1 MNLRFATLVLVVCGA
16 VAAMTTI
23 DAQRGQGAPPAQGQ
37 AGRGQGR
44 GQGGQGGR
52 GGPAGP
58 ITIRA
63 ARVLDGRGAT
73 LANAVVEVQGSKI
86 TAIDQRTGPVTYD
99 LGNATVLP
107 GMMDV
112 HVHLN

>member
-1 MNLRFATLVLVVCGA
+1 MNFRIATLVLVVCGA
-16 VAAMTTI
+16 VGAKTPI
-23 DAQRGQGAPPAQGQ
+23 DAQRGQGATPAAGQ
-37 AGRGQGR
+37 AGRGR
-44 GQGGQGGR
+44 GQGGPGGR

-86 TAIDQRTGPVTYD
+86 AAIDQRTGPVTYD

-112 HVHLN
+112 HVHFNW